1 MLLFKFNID
10 KDILFLKKK
19 LKKYNFIR
27 IYYFPTPKIDLYN
40 DLKSKIY
47 DYENFYINYPIKIL
61 KMFENKKISF
71 FYPSTIFVNYKNS
84 KYAMIKKK
92 AEKYLQKLKNHN
104 TIINILRI
112 SEINTKQNLSLIKKN
127 LPNFID
133 VLRNNENYIKK
144 LFFIK

>member
-1 MLLFKFNID
+1 M
-10 KDILFLKKK
+10 
-19 LKKYNFIR
+19 
-27 IYYFPTPKIDLYN
+27 
-40 DLKSKIY
+40 
-47 DYENFYINYPIKIL
+47 
-61 KMFENKKISF
+61 
-71 FYPSTIFVNYKNS
+71 YPSTIFVNYKNS